1 MSTDAAQAPAGPRS
15 EPRTRPLFWRLPLVA
30 LVVIGLGTLLHVDG
44 LLRREYRRE
53 ADTQAVQTDAL
64 LESFLRQRIALLH
77 SLRAVY
83 ATGTARNDDLRRRRE
98 LVRAVFAD
106 APDLAAIYVLDAEG
120 TVTEEYRSQG
130 AIGTPGTM
138 HMRAAARATALRHAR
153 ETRTVALTSTL
164 RLRDGETGMVAY
176 LPIIR
181 DSVVS
186 GYIGASFAYQAL
198 FHDALAGQLQGRFA
212 YRVSDDRGTVIAV
225 SPDYPASTGRRV
237 TREVVL
243 PGDRRWNLEVAVS
256 SVQPLTARLVSWTAG
271 VLFLALFALLVL
283 REEARARR
291 FAAHTSELEELSSH
305 LLDANV
311 RVEER
316 AAQIAE
322 ANRAKSRFLANVSH
336 ELRTPLNAI
345 VGYNSLALDGLY
357 GQLPAGLRTAHDRI
371 GAAAEHLLA
380 LVNDVLDLSKI
391 EVGRM
396 EVDLQETN
404 LEAIIDSVITVVQP
418 SADAKNLRL
427 DVFVARDLPAI
438 RTDPR
443 HIRQI
448 LMNLVSNAIKFT
460 DRGSVTIVG
469 RRSLETPDRFVALV
483 VQDTGT
489 GIASADHE
497 RIFEEFEQVRPSG
510 RGDSMQRGTGLGLAI
525 SRKLARLLGGDIR
538 VESALGEGSRFTT
551 EIPLE
556 PPAGL
561 DERTPADRE
570 VATPIEREMSG
581 TEAPRAAAPGEDSGE
596 SAVVGSRDG
605 TSYGVDARN
614 GEG

>member
-1 MSTDAAQAPAGPRS
+1 M
-15 EPRTRPLFWRLPLVA
+15 RPLFWRLPLIA
-30 LVVIGLGTLLHVDG
+30 LVIIGLGTLLHVDG

-83 ATGTARNDDLRRRRE
+83 ATGTARNDDRRRRRE
-98 LVRAVFAD
+98 LVREVFAD
-106 APDLAAIYVLDAEG
+106 APDLAGIYVLDPNG
-120 TVTEEYRSQG
+120 TVLEEYRQP
-130 AIGTPGTM
+130 ATPGAPGAVHT
-138 HMRAAARATALRHAR
+138 RTAARARALEQAR
-153 ETRTVALTSTL
+153 DSRTVALTSTL
-164 RLRDGETGMVAY
+164 RLRDDETGMVAY

-186 GYIGASFAYQAL
+186 GFIGASFGYQAL
-198 FHDALAGQLQGRFA
+198 FDDALAGQLQGRFA
-212 YRVSDDRGTVIAV
+212 YRVTDDRGTVIAV
-225 SPDYPASTGRRV
+225 SPDFPASVRRRV
-237 TREVVL
+237 SREVLL
-243 PGDRRWNLEVAVS
+243 PGDRRWQLEVALS
-256 SVQPLTARLVSWTAG
+256 SVQPLTARLVTWTAG
-271 VLFLALFALLVL
+271 VLFLVLFALLVL

-291 FAAHTSELEELSSH
+291 FAAHTAELEELSSH

-357 GQLPAGLRTAHDRI
+357 GALPAGLRTAHDRI

-396 EVDLQETN
+396 EVDLQDTD
-404 LEAIIDSVITVVQP
+404 LESIIDSVITVVQP
-418 SADAKNLRL
+418 SADAKGLRL
-427 DVFVARDLPAI
+427 DVFVARDLPVV

-443 HIRQI
+443 HVRQI

-460 DRGSVTIVG
+460 DRGSVTIVA
-469 RRSLETPDRFVALV
+469 RRSLEGPERFLSLV

-489 GIASADHE
+489 GIAAPDHE

-525 SRKLARLLGGDIR
+525 SRKLARLLGGDIH
-538 VESALGEGSRFTT
+538 VESALGEGSRFTA

-556 PPAGL
+556 PPLGL
-561 DERTPADRE
+561 SERTPTDRA
-570 VATPIEREMSG
+570 VAPHVEHDDAAAAR
-581 TEAPRAAAPGEDSGE
+581 RAAAQAEESGE
-596 SAVVGSRDG
+596 RAAVGSRDG
-605 TSYGVDARN
+605 EGYGVDARN
-614 GEG
+614 RDG